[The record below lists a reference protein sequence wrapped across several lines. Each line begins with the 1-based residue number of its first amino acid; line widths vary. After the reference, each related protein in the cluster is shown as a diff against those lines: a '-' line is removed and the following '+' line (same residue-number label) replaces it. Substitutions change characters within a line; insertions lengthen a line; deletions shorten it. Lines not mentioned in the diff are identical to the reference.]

1 MPKTYT
7 KEQKEKA
14 VELAIELGNV
24 AEAARRSNASANSVR
39 DWLRAKTQ
47 FGDVEAPMKRSHK
60 KTQDVEAEKT
70 ARRSLLYDQDNMI
83 KKLSFEV
90 ETLERENRRLR
101 DVVNFL
107 LKRP

>member
-7 KEQKEKA
+7 REQKEKA
-14 VELAIELGNV
+14 VALAVELGNV

-60 KTQDVEAEKT
+60 RSSSSEIEKT
-70 ARRSLLYDQDNMI
+70 ARRSLLYDQDTMI
-83 KKLSFEV
+83 KKLSLEV
-90 ETLERENRRLR
+90 ERLNRENARLR
-101 DVVNFL
+101 DVINFL